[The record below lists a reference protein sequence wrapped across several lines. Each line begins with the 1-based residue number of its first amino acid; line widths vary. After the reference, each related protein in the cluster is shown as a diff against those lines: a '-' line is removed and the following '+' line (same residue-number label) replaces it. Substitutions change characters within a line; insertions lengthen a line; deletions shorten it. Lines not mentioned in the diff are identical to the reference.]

1 MPRRQKKIKLI
12 FKDESSFVID
22 LTWVQRKKSSHIRR
36 HIYHTARE
44 KDLNVIK
51 VSTLSNKL

>member
-22 LTWVQRKKSSHIRR
+22 LTWIQRKKSSKIRN
-36 HIYHTARE
+36 HMFHVARE

-51 VSTLSNKL
+51 VLTLSRKG